1 MASHN
6 EHRSRIRL
14 ILISAIGVMM
24 TNRSKRL
31 VKKKQVKRFW
41 RRSIFRDR
49 KLHSEYFN
57 IYQQLREDDREM
69 HFKYIRMSKE
79 RFDHLLSIVRDRIT
93 KQQTNYR
100 EPISAEERLVMTLRY
115 LSAGMSQIDLCFSF
129 RVGRTTVSS
138 ILREVRGPKSF
149 QNRSNGDLEEHSKRR
164 SKQHSKQQLRTQR

>member
-100 EPISAEERLVMTLRY
+100 EPISAEERLVMT
-115 LSAGMSQIDLCFSF
+115 
-129 RVGRTTVSS
+129 
-138 ILREVRGPKSF
+138 
-149 QNRSNGDLEEHSKRR
+149 
-164 SKQHSKQQLRTQR
+164 